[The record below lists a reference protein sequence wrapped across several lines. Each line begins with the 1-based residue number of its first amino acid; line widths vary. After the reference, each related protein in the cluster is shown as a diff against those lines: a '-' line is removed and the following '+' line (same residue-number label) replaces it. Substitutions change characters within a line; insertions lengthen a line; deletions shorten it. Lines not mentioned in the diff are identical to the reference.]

1 VKKYELNLKLIH
13 SNELN
18 NIKIIFE
25 SEDNIDWEIKTQ
37 NAIGKDEKFESEFN
51 LRDIF
56 DLKDYEME
64 INFLNKLFEYINS
77 NSYFDFNYEYLW
89 NTKKLLIKFFNMIYK
104 NENLDFQNSD
114 SSIKKY
120 DENEFK
126 DLMKLIEK
134 YQNESVE
141 KINELDEKFI

>member
-1 VKKYELNLKLIH
+1 MKKYELNLKLIH

>member
-1 VKKYELNLKLIH
+1 MKKYELNLKLIH

-51 LRDIF
+51 LRNIF

-77 NSYFDFNYEYLW
+77 NSYFDFNYEYLC

-114 SSIKKY
+114 GSIKKY
-120 DENEFK
+120 DESEFK
-126 DLMKLIEK
+126 HLMKLIEK